1 MPSNRIKDA
10 SAASAARENSF
21 GVWDRVQVVKPDQKN
36 LLVRIA
42 SAVVALPVVGLLVFW
57 RQPLGMAALCFVVA
71 VQGLREYTSMT
82 MAGQPASERT
92 GVVLVGAGLYLGLC
106 FRPEIGTL
114 WFLAAILA
122 VSTLILARAVDI
134 PAASSRLFAAE
145 FGVFYIGGLLA
156 ALPLLHRSS
165 GSGWVA
171 LAIAVTF
178 ANDTGA
184 YFVGRA
190 FGRHKMAPTLSPGKT
205 VEGLLGGLAAGLTVT
220 FVTGWVFMPS
230 LSIADRLAIGLVS
243 GVVGPAGDLVESL
256 IKRAAGAKDSGR
268 SIPGHGGV
276 LDRIDALLFVGA
288 YVYLHVNLF
297 H

>member
-1 MPSNRIKDA
+1 
-10 SAASAARENSF
+10 
-21 GVWDRVQVVKPDQKN
+21 VKPDQKN

-42 SAVVALPVVGLLVFW
+42 SALVALPVVGVIVFW
-57 RQPLGMAALCFVVA
+57 REPLGLAALCLVVV
-71 VQGLREYTSMT
+71 VQALREYTSMT
-82 MAGQPASERT
+82 MPGRPAAERA
-92 GVVLVGAGLYLGLC
+92 GVVLVGTGLYLALYL
-106 FRPEIGTL
+106 RPELGAL
-114 WFLAAILA
+114 WFLAATLA
-122 VSTLILARAVDI
+122 VAILMLVRAVDL
-134 PAASSRLFAAE
+134 PAAGARLFAAE

-165 GSGWVA
+165 GPAWVA
-171 LAIAVTF
+171 LTIAVTF

-190 FGRHKMAPTLSPGKT
+190 LGRHKLAPTLSPGKT
-205 VEGLLGGLAAGLTVT
+205 VEGGVGGLAAGLTLT
-220 FVTGWVFMPS
+220 FVAGWAFMPA
-230 LSIADRLAIGLVS
+230 LSVGDRVAIGLVA

-256 IKRAAGAKDSGR
+256 IKRAAGVKDSGR

-297 H
+297 R